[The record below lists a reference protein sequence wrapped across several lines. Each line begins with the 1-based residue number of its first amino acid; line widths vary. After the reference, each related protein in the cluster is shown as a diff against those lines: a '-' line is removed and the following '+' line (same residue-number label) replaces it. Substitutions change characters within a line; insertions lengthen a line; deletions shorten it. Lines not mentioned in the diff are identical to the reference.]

1 MSGGEPL
8 WRRVAGLYLSGVPLG
23 DGEPMSTRLGAPAG
37 GGADA
42 GTGAKQEVVLLGEA
56 LDLVTLAQGYGSPAV
71 PLLLRALIRGV
82 REMGAASGIPA
93 GNSTGNSTGN
103 SPGNSHA
110 ADLPGGA
117 AAESSPAPAEKD
129 DPTDK
134 AAGPARAG
142 VEAPIAA
149 ATAAV
154 GEGVAEERP
163 ESRVEPERPEPSERP
178 ERPGPDDVME
188 KRFQDADRK
197 VSALTTAVGQLVEV
211 LGRRARDGG
220 GVDRRGFPRVP
231 GGNAKLFVHGNAF
244 QVVNWSRSG
253 FLIRIAEAD
262 RFSRGGFDFHFVLE
276 LPDETIQFQG
286 RALPV
291 RIERTLLAAEF
302 AALDEATGK
311 KMAEIAARLASAP
324 V

>member
-23 DGEPMSTRLGAPAG
+23 DREPMSTRLGAPAG

-110 ADLPGGA
+110 VHLPGGA

-129 DPTDK
+129 DQAAK
-134 AAGPARAG
+134 AAGPAKAED
-142 VEAPIAA
+142 EAPITA
-149 ATAAV
+149 ATEAV
-154 GEGVAEERP
+154 GEGAAEERP
-163 ESRVEPERPEPSERP
+163 ESRVEPERPELYEA
-178 ERPGPDDVME
+178 ME
-188 KRFQDADRK
+188 KRSQDADRK